1 LGEHALT
8 EQVFSSGQHYFA
20 QREGDIISELL
31 TIITTPIPGA
41 QPMGANINYDADFEA
56 LKTELGKIG
65 NLDLALIESAATRVL
80 REKAKD
86 IRVFAFLSYALLR
99 NDSWEGLADL
109 FDGFAQLSAKDF
121 DAMQPDRP
129 RAKEL
134 GLKWLSEDRFTTA
147 LVDKRPAEAD
157 YSHISRLLDALNKL
171 KPLLEQK
178 FPGVTVF
185 PAELHKNTI
194 AWEKACKPKPVAA
207 APAGGAAGAAAQAE
221 VMETPKQAQALAR
234 KGALFLI
241 EKEPQKPMGY
251 RLMRSLR
258 WDLIEKA
265 PPAEGGKTQLPGPN
279 PQQRTF
285 FQGVLA
291 QQDWKTA
298 IEKVEAAFAAASNH
312 VWLDLQH
319 IAAVAAEKLGEPYA
333 AVRSTVL
340 FETAW
345 LLKRV
350 PDITGLNFTDGTPF
364 CEEVTKTWLNTEVK
378 AVLSAGGG
386 GAETAASASTDDPL
400 SRDMQKVNELVGSGQ
415 MEEAIDLVQRGIR
428 SARSERESFRRSIL
442 VSSLLLKAKQPDIA
456 VSMLEMLDQKIASYS
471 VDKWEPDLAV
481 EAWSV
486 LVQAYKVAKA
496 GKAANILLSLQERQN
511 TILTKV
517 SYIDPKKALLLN
529 K

>member
-1 LGEHALT
+1 
-8 EQVFSSGQHYFA
+8 
-20 QREGDIISELL
+20 
-31 TIITTPIPGA
+31 
-41 QPMGANINYDADFEA
+41 MGANINYDADFDA
-56 LKTELGKIG
+56 LKAEFGKIG
-65 NLDLALIESAATRVL
+65 NLDLTLIESASTRVL
-80 REKAKD
+80 KDKAKD
-86 IRVFAFLSYALLR
+86 IRVIAFLSYALLR
-99 NDSWEGLADL
+99 NDTWDGLADL
-109 FDGFAQLSAKDF
+109 FDGFTQLAAKDF
-121 DAMQPDRP
+121 DALQPDRS

-134 GLKWLSEDRFTTA
+134 GLKWLSEDRFTSA

-157 YSHISRLLDALNKL
+157 YPHINRLLDSLNKL

-185 PAELHKNTI
+185 PAELHKNAI
-194 AWEKACKPKPVAA
+194 AWEKACKPKPAAA
-207 APAGGAAGAAAQAE
+207 APAGGAAGTGQAE
-221 VMETPKQAQALAR
+221 VMETPKQAQAVAR

-285 FQGVLA
+285 FQSVPAG
-291 QQDWKTA
+291 QDWKTA
-298 IEKVEAAFAAASNH
+298 LEKAEAAFAAASNH
-312 VWLDLQH
+312 VWLDLQR
-319 IAAVAAEKLGEPYA
+319 IVAIAAEKLGEPYA

-340 FETAW
+340 YETAW
-345 LLKRV
+345 FIKRV
-350 PDITGLNFTDGTPF
+350 PDIIGLNFADGTPL
-364 CEEVTKTWLNTEVK
+364 CDEVTKQWLGTEVK

-386 GAETAASASTDDPL
+386 GSGTATSVASDDPL
-400 SRDMQKVNELVGSGQ
+400 GRDMQKVNELTGSGQ
-415 MEEAIDLVQRGIR
+415 IEDAIDLVQRGIR

-442 VSSLLLKAKQPDIA
+442 VGSLLLKAKQPDMA
-456 VSMLEMLDQKIASYS
+456 VSMLEMLDQKITAYS

>member
-1 LGEHALT
+1 
-8 EQVFSSGQHYFA
+8 
-20 QREGDIISELL
+20 
-31 TIITTPIPGA
+31 
-41 QPMGANINYDADFEA
+41 MGANINYDADFEA

-80 REKAKD
+80 KEKAKD
-86 IRVFAFLSYALLR
+86 IRVLAFLSYALLR
-99 NDSWEGLADL
+99 NDSWEELADL
-109 FDGFAQLSAKDF
+109 FDGLTQLAAKDL

-134 GLKWLSEDRFTTA
+134 GLKWFSEERFTTA
-147 LVDKRPAEAD
+147 LIGKKPAEAD
-157 YSHISRLLDALNKL
+157 YSHINRLLETLNKL

-185 PAELHKNTI
+185 PAELHKNAI
-194 AWEKACKPKPVAA
+194 AWEKTCKPKPVAA
-207 APAGGAAGAAAQAE
+207 APAGGAAGAGQAE
-221 VMETPKQAQALAR
+221 VMETPKQAQALTR

-265 PPAEGGKTQLPGPN
+265 PPAEGGKTALPGPN

-291 QQDWKTA
+291 QQDWKSA
-298 IEKVEAAFAAASNH
+298 LEKAEATFATASNH
-312 VWLDLQH
+312 VWLDLQR
-319 IAAVAAEKLGEPYA
+319 IAAMAAEKLGEPYA
-333 AVRSTVL
+333 AVRSMVL

-345 LLKRV
+345 FIKRV
-350 PDITGLNFTDGTPF
+350 PDIIGLNFADGTPF
-364 CEEVTKTWLNTEVK
+364 CEEATKQWLSTQVK
-378 AVLSAGGG
+378 AVLGAGSS
-386 GAETAASASTDDPL
+386 GAESEASAPADDPL
-400 SRDMQKVNELVGSGQ
+400 SRDMQKVNELVSSGQ
-415 MEEAIDLVQRGIR
+415 FEEAIDLVQRGIR

-442 VSSLLLKAKQPDIA
+442 VGSLLLKVKQPDMA
-456 VSMLEMLDQKIASYS
+456 VSMLEMLDQKITAYS
-471 VDKWEPDLAV
+471 VDKWEPDMAV

>member
-207 APAGGAAGAAAQAE
+207 APAGGAAGGQPRQRSWKRPSRRRPWPA
-221 VMETPKQAQALAR
+221 
-234 KGALFLI
+234 
-241 EKEPQKPMGY
+241 KERCSSSKK
-251 RLMRSLR
+251 S
-258 WDLIEKA
+258 
-265 PPAEGGKTQLPGPN
+265 
-279 PQQRTF
+279 
-285 FQGVLA
+285 
-291 QQDWKTA
+291 
-298 IEKVEAAFAAASNH
+298 
-312 VWLDLQH
+312 
-319 IAAVAAEKLGEPYA
+319 
-333 AVRSTVL
+333 
-340 FETAW
+340 
-345 LLKRV
+345 
-350 PDITGLNFTDGTPF
+350 
-364 CEEVTKTWLNTEVK
+364 
-378 AVLSAGGG
+378 
-386 GAETAASASTDDPL
+386 
-400 SRDMQKVNELVGSGQ
+400 
-415 MEEAIDLVQRGIR
+415 
-428 SARSERESFRRSIL
+428 RRSPWATG
-442 VSSLLLKAKQPDIA
+442 SCAA
-456 VSMLEMLDQKIASYS
+456 C
-471 VDKWEPDLAV
+471 
-481 EAWSV
+481 
-486 LVQAYKVAKA
+486 A
-496 GKAANILLSLQERQN
+496 G
-511 TILTKV
+511 T
-517 SYIDPKKALLLN
+517 
-529 K
+529 